1 MKVNIQIDPALSE
14 EYVEFHVRAITNEI
28 SRYASIIEKS
38 DRVITG
44 TDQFDRI
51 TIVDPNEIVAVHADK
66 KWCRIYTNNADF
78 SCRKRLF
85 ELEEDLGPDF
95 MRISKSI
102 VVNIRKI
109 ESVEAVF
116 NGMMLLHMKNGS
128 KEYVSRTYL
137 PNLKSFLGI

>member
-85 ELEEDLGPDF
+85 ELEEDLGPYF
-95 MRISKSI
+95 MRISKSF
-102 VVNIRKI
+102 VVNIR
-109 ESVEAVF
+109 
-116 NGMMLLHMKNGS
+116 
-128 KEYVSRTYL
+128 
-137 PNLKSFLGI
+137 

>member
-66 KWCRIYTNNADF
+66 KWCRIYTNNAPLMM
-78 SCRKRLF
+78 SATRL
-85 ELEEDLGPDF
+85 P
-95 MRISKSI
+95 
-102 VVNIRKI
+102 
-109 ESVEAVF
+109 VF
-116 NGMMLLHMKNGS
+116 PETMSFN
-128 KEYVSRTYL
+128 EYFIN
-137 PNLKSFLGI
+137 PP